1 MSLSQKDAV
10 NPYLVNTGV
19 PHCIPWNLLRK
30 TSAKKTSAKK
40 TNSESIKELEEKN
53 SELESLLSEKTKSY
67 NDELVKWNKREKELE
82 STIEKFALS
91 QLIFITDIVDSLKD
105 KEVYLFSDKDFRHYV
120 DFHNAIRILKNRMYR
135 KFDSMPEYL
144 ALKPNIDSLEEK
156 VDEYSRLIY
165 DKYYEAIETLN
176 LDIEK
181 KDVYQDHNLQ
191 HELYA
196 AKTHVDNYIQ
206 LGKYLRFDQ
215 KRITEAVINLQKIVA
230 LINNFA
236 TPKKFVK

>member
-19 PHCIPWNLLRK
+19 PHCIPWNLLR
-30 TSAKKTSAKK
+30 SRTSAKK
-40 TNSESIKELEEKN
+40 TNSERIKELEEKN
-53 SELESLLSEKTKSY
+53 S
-67 NDELVKWNKREKELE
+67 ELE

-120 DFHNAIRILKNRMYR
+120 DCQNAIENLKNRMYR
-135 KFDSMPEYL
+135 KFDSMAEYL
-144 ALKPNIDSLEEK
+144 ALKPNIDSLKKK
-156 VDEYSRLIY
+156 VDEYSRSISN
-165 DKYYEAIETLN
+165 KYYEAIETLN

-181 KDVYQDHNLQ
+181 NDVYQDHNLQ

-196 AKTHVDNYIQ
+196 AKTDVANYIQ
-206 LGKYLRFDQ
+206 LGQYLRIN
-215 KRITEAVINLQKIVA
+215 KGRINEAVINLNKILTLIHNFEAQKNA
-230 LINNFA
+230 
-236 TPKKFVK
+236 K